1 MAMAPDH
8 VSQPS
13 LPQPLPAALST
24 DTAVPCATE
33 AISLFTLAL
42 LFLRIGCTSFGGFMA
57 MVSVT
62 QQVLCERRRLL
73 PVADL
78 LDGLALASVLPG
90 PVAVNVAAYAG
101 YRLRGVAG
109 ASIAVVCTVLPA
121 FLCMVGLGTLYLH
134 YGHMEALQPVF
145 RGLAPGIIAIVL
157 AAGLRLWRSAVR
169 ARREFALGVG
179 SALAL
184 AALPGLATTLTVMAI
199 AAALGYRWR
208 DRSAAGL
215 PAGEAVSANDAT
227 VASPGHAAGRRFAT
241 PAVALV
247 AALCGLAALTA
258 TPVLVQLASVFAGM
272 SLLAFGGGY
281 VFIPLLQHTVVDAYH
296 WLTAREFID
305 TLAITQLSPGPAMI
319 SSALVGLKVAG
330 LSGAAAASLGM
341 FVPSAALTIAASGA
355 LHRVRHCVPVQAALS
370 GMRAALAGMVFAA
383 AWTIARAGAL
393 EPLAMLPCAIA
404 LLCLLRFRMDPALV
418 VTGSALSG
426 YLLF

>member
-1 MAMAPDH
+1 MAPDH
-8 VSQPS
+8 TARPA
-13 LPQPLPAALST
+13 LPQPVPAAMPI
-24 DTAVPCATE
+24 DVAVPRVTD
-33 AISLFTLAL
+33 AIDLFTLTL
-42 LFLRIGCTSFGGFMA
+42 LFLRIGCTGFGGFMA

-62 QQVLCERRRLL
+62 QRVLCERRRLL

-109 ASIAVVCTVLPA
+109 ATIAVVCTVLPA

-134 YGHMEALQPVF
+134 YGHTEALRPVF
-145 RGLAPGIIAIVL
+145 RGIAPGIIAIVL
-157 AAGLRLWRSAVR
+157 AAGLRLWRGAMPD
-169 ARREFALGVG
+169 RRHCALGVCA
-179 SALAL
+179 ALAL

-199 AAALGYRWR
+199 AAALGVRWR
-208 DRSAAGL
+208 DRSAARL
-215 PAGEAVSANDAT
+215 TPEEAIPAGAD
-227 VASPGHAAGRRFAT
+227 VAAAPGSAAGPRFA
-241 PAVALV
+241 ALV
-247 AALCGLAALTA
+247 AALGSLAALTA
-258 TPVLVQLASVFAGM
+258 PPLLVQLTSVFAGM

-330 LSGAAAASLGM
+330 LAGAAAASLGM
-341 FVPSAALTIAASGA
+341 FVPSAVLIVAASGA
-355 LHRVRHCVPVQAALS
+355 LHRVRDCLPVQAALG

-393 EPLAMLPCAIA
+393 EPLAILPCALA
-404 LLCLLRFRMDPALV
+404 LLGLLRFRMDPALV
-418 VTGSALSG
+418 VAACALGG